1 MAHAR
6 RLASDFP
13 RATLVGV
20 PGAKTW
26 VPIDDPAAVSGA
38 IAQFVP
44 VPVP

>member
-13 RATLVGV
+13 HATLVCV

-26 VPIDDPAAVSGA
+26 VPIDDPAAVSDA